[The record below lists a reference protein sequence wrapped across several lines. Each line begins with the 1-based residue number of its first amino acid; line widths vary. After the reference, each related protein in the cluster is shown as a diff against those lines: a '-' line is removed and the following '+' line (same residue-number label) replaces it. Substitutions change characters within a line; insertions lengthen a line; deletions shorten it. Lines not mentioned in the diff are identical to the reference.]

1 MVMGRSRTS
10 ILLVAASAAL
20 VGAACGQTVKPI
32 TPSSSFSPLPTPSI
46 PTSLPPQLQQS
57 FCQHLGDL
65 DQTLSNIQASPSQ
78 TASQVK
84 ASLSNVGSE
93 LQADQQ
99 QLQSAGQAA
108 LASVVQSV
116 VTAVDTLDQSIPQ
129 NGPLP
134 SGIATGLAIVTG
146 AIQQIPPTVCPSPSA

>member
-1 MVMGRSRTS
+1 MRAARTS
-10 ILLVAASAAL
+10 ILLLAAATAAAA
-20 VGAACGQTVKPI
+20 GAACGQTVKPI

-65 DQTLSNIQASPSQ
+65 EETVSKVQASPGQ
-78 TASQVK
+78 AASQVK
-84 ASLSNVGSE
+84 AALSNVSSE

-99 QLQSAGQAA
+99 QLQSSGQAT
-108 LASVVQSV
+108 LASVVSSV
-116 VTAVDTLDQSIPQ
+116 VTAVNTLDQSIPDS
-129 NGPLP
+129 GSLP